1 MSETLPRRSA
11 IDRFLVTV
19 EKGGNALPH
28 PATLF
33 ALLATLV
40 VVLSGVASYFGVSAQ
55 HPATG
60 EPIAVVNLLS
70 IEGLHRIA
78 TSLVT
83 NFTGFAPLGTVLV
96 ALLGIGVAE
105 HSGLIGASLRLLVL
119 SSPRYLL
126 TPVLVFAGVMS
137 NMASEIGYVL
147 LVPLA
152 GLIFI
157 SAGRH
162 PILGMAAAFA
172 GVSGGYSAN
181 LLIGTIDPLLAGL
194 SQEAARILD
203 PAYTVNPLSNW
214 YFMIVSTPLVT
225 LLGWWVTERIIA
237 PRFPDPA
244 PSAGPATV
252 ATATAGPAG
261 SAGAIGATGA
271 DAVDAQAST
280 DPQSQRLKPEE
291 TRGLWYAAVTALVI
305 SLVLLWSALPIGTT
319 ITLGDF
325 ALSIPGAGFM
335 RDPATNDLLRSP
347 FLSSVVAIIFVYGVA
362 CGIAYGIAAGTVRS
376 DEDVIKG
383 MGQSMSTLGLYLV
396 LIFFAA
402 QFVAFFNWT
411 QLGLV
416 FAVEGAGV
424 LDSVRQWV
432 LGDGV
437 DPAGWRWVAAKV
449 LIMAGFIALTAVANL
464 FMGSASAKWALMA
477 PIFVPMF
484 MLLGYS
490 PELTQIA
497 YRIGDSVTNII
508 SPMMSYFALIIAFLQ
523 RYEPKAGI
531 GTVISVM
538 LPYSV
543 VFAIGWTIL
552 FTVWLALGLPIG
564 PGAPLEYVPA
574 G

>member
-1 MSETLPRRSA
+1 MSADTSRRSF
-11 IDRFLVTV
+11 IDRFLLTI

-33 ALLATLV
+33 ALLAALV
-40 VVLSGVASYFGVSAQ
+40 VVLSGIASGFGVSAE
-55 HPATG
+55 HPVTG
-60 EPIAVVNLLS
+60 EPIRVVNLLS
-70 IEGLHRIA
+70 VEGLQRIA
-78 TSLVT
+78 TSLVE

-105 HSGLIGASLRLLVL
+105 HSGLIGAALRLLVL
-119 SSPRYLL
+119 SSPRVLL

-152 GLIFI
+152 GLIFV

-194 SQEAARILD
+194 SQEAARIID
-203 PAYTVNPLSNW
+203 PAYTVNPVSNW
-214 YFMIVSTPLVT
+214 YFMIVSTPLIT
-225 LLGWWVTERIIA
+225 LLGWFVTERLVA
-237 PRFPDPA
+237 PRFPDAPA
-244 PSAGPATV
+244 LTGRGTDPASA
-252 ATATAGPAG
+252 PAG
-261 SAGAIGATGA
+261 GHAPPSTPPSTVVENDSGGAANVSG
-271 DAVDAQAST
+271 

-291 TRGLWYAAVTALVI
+291 KRGLLFALVAAGVI
-305 SLVLLWSALPIGTT
+305 TLLAVWAALPIGWFW
-319 ITLGDF
+319 G
-325 ALSIPGAGFM
+325 SGFM

-347 FLSSVVAIIFVYGVA
+347 FLESVVAIIFVYGVV
-362 CGIAYGIAAGTVRS
+362 CGIAYGLGARTIRS

-416 FAVEGAGV
+416 FAVEGAGA
-424 LDSVRQWV
+424 LDAARQWV
-432 LGDGV
+432 LGEGEQA
-437 DPAGWRWVAAKV
+437 AGWRWVLAKV

-543 VFAIGWTIL
+543 VFAIGWTML
-552 FTVWLALGLPIG
+552 FAAWLMLGLPIG

-574 G
+574 SG